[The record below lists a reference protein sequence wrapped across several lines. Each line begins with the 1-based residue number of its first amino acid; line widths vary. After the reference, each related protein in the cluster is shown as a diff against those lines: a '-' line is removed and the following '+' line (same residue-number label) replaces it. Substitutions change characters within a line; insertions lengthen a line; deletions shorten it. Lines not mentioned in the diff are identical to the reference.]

1 MARTAIFKKVKGQS
15 NLYHRGDRFYAR
27 VSVAGKQTWR
37 SLGTSRIREAKRN
50 LALLQSGRE
59 PEIRSRE
66 EPTLHQAM
74 EDAIEARRARRGIGK
89 PLSEAT
95 LAYHAELLAT
105 AKRIF
110 PDHKLS
116 SFTRAG
122 LMKAI
127 TEAKIQQQKGR
138 AVRTF
143 GQSRQKAL
151 AELVRQCYR
160 RAQERG
166 QASSNPLAEL
176 ELTQPEPKNRRLPT
190 REDLDSICEKIEEL
204 FPRYGRSASLTV
216 RLLSFSGMRI
226 GEARGLSWDRI
237 NGECIHITE
246 QEGARPLKTQR
257 SNRKIPLND
266 PLREVL
272 EAIEATFGREGSPM
286 PVRCVR
292 NQLRRACEALNM
304 QVLTNHDLR
313 SWHAT
318 WLIQSKVDIATVS
331 KWLGDDPEVVLR
343 RYAAVTDEHERQEAG
358 KLR

>member
-37 SLGTSRIREAKRN
+37 SLGTSQIRQAKRN

-74 EDAIEARRARRGIGK
+74 TDAIEVRRSRRGIGK
-89 PLSEAT
+89 PLSDAT
-95 LAYHAELLAT
+95 IAFHAELLAT

-116 SFTRAG
+116 SFDRAG
-122 LMKAI
+122 LMNAVI
-127 TEAKIQQQKGR
+127 GAKTQPQKGKPAR
-138 AVRTF
+138 PF
-143 GQSRQKAL
+143 GQSRRKAL

-160 RAQERG
+160 RAQDRG
-166 QASSNPLAEL
+166 QASFNPLAEA
-176 ELTQPEPKNRRLPT
+176 ELVQPEPKDRMLPT
-190 REDLDSICEKIEEL
+190 RDGLDSICDKIEEL
-204 FPRYGRSASLTV
+204 FPRYGKSASLSV
-216 RLLSFSGMRI
+216 RLLAFSGMRI
-226 GEARGLSWDRI
+226 GEARGLSWDRVD
-237 NGECIHITE
+237 GSSIHVTE
-246 QEGARPLKTQR
+246 QEGGRRLKTKR
-257 SNRKIPLND
+257 SHREIPLNA
-266 PLREVL
+266 PLRETV
-272 EAIEATFGREGSPM
+272 EGIEAAFGREGSPM

-292 NQLRRACEALNM
+292 NQLRGACEALNM

-313 SWHAT
+313 SWYAT
-318 WLIQSKVDIATVS
+318 WLIQSGVDIATAA

-343 RYAAVTDEHERQEAG
+343 RYASVTNEHERQEAG